1 MQDSQKYVELLSNDA
16 VSDCCHRM
24 RGTADLCTV
33 AQITSSFLL
42 LVSSWFGLKAM
53 SITRAA
59 HQQSIAFLQ
68 SLSNKQNGWK
78 SVVSSW
84 ESTVSQVE
92 PYARTVQLSC
102 AANPHMAL

>member
-1 MQDSQKYVELLSNDA
+1 MS
-16 VSDCCHRM
+16 
-24 RGTADLCTV
+24 V

-84 ESTVSQVE
+84 ESTVSQVLALAGAGALCRCCC
-92 PYARTVQLSC
+92 PLLPSLLLLLLLCV
-102 AANPHMAL
+102 AAAATPSRCCY